1 MYRTE
6 TRFLEKKYMDMG
18 SALWDLEKRME
29 LKPDFP
35 LQFFSKATVEI
46 LCKQVRGRESERERE
61 RARESERE
69 RKIERES
76 IFILNPEPDFPRA
89 YAPARPL

>member
-1 MYRTE
+1 
-6 TRFLEKKYMDMG
+6 MG
-18 SALWDLEKRME
+18 SALRDCEKCIE
-29 LKPDFP
+29 LKPEFP
-35 LQFFSKATVEI
+35 RAYARKATVEI